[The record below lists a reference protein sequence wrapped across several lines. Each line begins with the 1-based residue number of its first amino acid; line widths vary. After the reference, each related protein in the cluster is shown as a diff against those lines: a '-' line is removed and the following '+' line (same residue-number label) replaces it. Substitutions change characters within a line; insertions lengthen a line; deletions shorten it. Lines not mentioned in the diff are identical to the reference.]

1 MQNGINP
8 RVLLNQLGINL
19 DQILQFIDDVS
30 LWKLIINILAEPP
43 VRHKLRH
50 VNTLHDV
57 ERLLRGKNLNFLRFD
72 WNCHLAT

>member
-1 MQNGINP
+1 MQTGVDP
-8 RVLLNQLGINL
+8 RVLLNQLGTNV
-19 DQILQFIDDVS
+19 DQIPQFIDNVT

-57 ERLLRGKNLNFLRFD
+57 ERLLRGTNIKF
-72 WNCHLAT
+72 

>member
-1 MQNGINP
+1 MHNGVDP
-8 RVLLNQLGINL
+8 RVLLNQLGTNL
-19 DQILQFIDDVS
+19 DQIPQFIDDVT

-57 ERLLRGKNLNFLRFD
+57 ERLLRGTNFKCFLK
-72 WNCHLAT
+72 T